1 MAAVGG
7 AGAGKAEGEVVAVGL
22 ESAAAAVAVDVAV
35 AGAAATA
42 EKVARGAMRATVE
55 VGTPPKD
62 LSSPDRVPL

>member
-1 MAAVGG
+1 MGG
-7 AGAGKAEGEVVAVGL
+7 AGAGKAEGEVVAAGL

-35 AGAAATA
+35 AVAAATVG
-42 EKVARGAMRATVE
+42 KVARGVKRATVE

>member
-1 MAAVGG
+1 MVAA
-7 AGAGKAEGEVVAVGL
+7 GL

-35 AGAAATA
+35 AAAAA
-42 EKVARGAMRATVE
+42 AAGKVARGAMRATVE